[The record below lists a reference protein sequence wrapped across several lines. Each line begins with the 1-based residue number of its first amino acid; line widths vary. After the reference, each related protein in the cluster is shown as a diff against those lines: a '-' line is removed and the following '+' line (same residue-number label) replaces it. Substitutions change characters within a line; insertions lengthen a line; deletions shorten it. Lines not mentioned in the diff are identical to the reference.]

1 MPKSEKK
8 KGGGSKLNKTQT
20 VTLRLDPRLRYLT
33 DLAARTQRRTTSAF
47 IEWAI
52 EQSMREI
59 VVKFGDN
66 DQRTLADEASK
77 LWDVDE
83 ADRLAKLAMN
93 YPGLLTHDEQAI
105 WKLIIENDAFWDS
118 SYSTKWDSMMME
130 KKIKYRLIREL
141 WDTLKAVAKG
151 DANIG
156 ELQSHLSN
164 ISAIDD
170 GFDDPNLNA
179 EDRAKKWDADP
190 KIRAEFGT
198 YERYESF
205 MKHASN
211 IRIKH
216 RMRTDR

>member
-1 MPKSEKK
+1 MPKREKK

-47 IEWAI
+47 IEWSI

-59 VVKFGDN
+59 VLKFGDN

-93 YPGLLTHDEQAI
+93 YPGLLTHDEQVI

-118 SYSTKWDSMMME
+118 GYSTKWDSMMME

-151 DANIG
+151 NENIG
-156 ELQSHLSN
+156 ELQSQLSN

-170 GFDDPNLNA
+170 GFDDSNLTV

-205 MKHASN
+205 MKHASD
-211 IRIKH
+211 IRIKP
-216 RMRTDR
+216 RMKTD

>member
-1 MPKSEKK
+1 MAVQKNKKSR
-8 KGGGSKLNKTQT
+8 GGKLHRTQV
-20 VTLRLDPRLRYLT
+20 VTLRLDPKLRYLT
-33 DLAARTQRRTTSAF
+33 DLAARTQRRTTSGF

-52 EQSMREI
+52 EQSMNNI
-59 VVKFGDN
+59 VVKFGD
-66 DQRTLADEASK
+66 DYQRTLADEASK

-93 YPGLLTHDEQAI
+93 YPGLLTHDEQVI

-130 KKIKYRLIREL
+130 KKIKYRLIRDI

-170 GFDDPNLNA
+170 EFDDSNLTV

-205 MKHASN
+205 MKHAPD
-211 IRIKH
+211 IRIKS
-216 RMRTDR
+216 RMKTD